1 MSIKLG
7 KTRQK
12 RQGFILI
19 LTLFTALMLGTLVV
33 GFLLLTAIDLNLVRN
48 HKYSLQAYYVAEAGI
63 VDAIDKIQRNELTI
77 HGDEWYEWEDDF
89 PQGASSSYN
98 VAVVPG
104 PTNVITSTGFVPAAN
119 FSRTLEVHVKV
130 VSESEYP
137 PFKVSIKHFKE
148 VIQ

>member
-19 LTLFTALMLGTLVV
+19 LTLFTALMLGILVV
-33 GFLLLTAIDLNLVRN
+33 AFLLLTAIDLNLVRN
-48 HKYSLQAYYVAEAGI
+48 HKCSLQAYYVAEAGI
-63 VDAIDKIQRNELTI
+63 VDAIDKIQRDELTTT
-77 HGDEWYEWEDDF
+77 EWEDDF
-89 PQGASSSYN
+89 PEGASSSYN

-104 PTNVITSTGFVPAAN
+104 PTNVVTSTGFVPAAN

-137 PFKVSIKHFKE
+137 PFKVSIKHFEE